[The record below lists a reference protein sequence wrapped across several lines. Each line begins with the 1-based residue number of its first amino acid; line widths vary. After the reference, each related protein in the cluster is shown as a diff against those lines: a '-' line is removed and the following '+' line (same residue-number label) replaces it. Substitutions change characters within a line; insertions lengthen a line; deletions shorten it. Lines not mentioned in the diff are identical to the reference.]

1 MQQMTVKEL
10 FKGFAQ
16 ELNVK
21 LIGLATGGSMLVM
34 AASAEVDING
44 TISPLIDDLVLLV
57 PSIVSLIVAIL
68 PAIIVMAIVGFI
80 VGFFDKILGMLK
92 L

>member
-1 MQQMTVKEL
+1 MQQMTVKER

-16 ELNVK
+16 ESKVK
-21 LIGLATGGSMLVM
+21 VIGLATGGSMLVM